1 MKTHLKT
8 HSGEKSN
15 KYNQLIMTKPEEN
28 KWQCHKNQTVRF
40 HRQLGIE
47 REKPGMD
54 FFAIAH
60 ISLDVQKVARKFR
73 ALSVIPAGQMPP
85 KYCSEFPS

>member
-1 MKTHLKT
+1 
-8 HSGEKSN
+8 
-15 KYNQLIMTKPEEN
+15 MTNPEEN

-73 ALSVIPAGQMPP
+73 ALSIIPAGQMPP